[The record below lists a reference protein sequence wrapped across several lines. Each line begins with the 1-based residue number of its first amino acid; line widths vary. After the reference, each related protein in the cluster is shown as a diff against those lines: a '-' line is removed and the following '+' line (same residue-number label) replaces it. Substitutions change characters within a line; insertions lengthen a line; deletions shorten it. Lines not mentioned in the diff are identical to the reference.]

1 MKLYYNTSCYNV
13 DMNTVFE
20 PEPGHVLVV
29 LDTGGVPGLQSLQE
43 TYQKGKIIKFNE
55 ADLPSAL
62 LGRVGHW
69 AKYKDEVHLDGPDG
83 TKLSF
88 IKIADI
94 LGTTYEGME
103 D

>member
-1 MKLYYNTSCYNV
+1 MDTI
-13 DMNTVFE
+13 FE

-29 LDTGGVPGLQSLQE
+29 LDTGGVPGLTTTQE
-43 TYQKGKIIKFNE
+43 TYQKGKIIKINE
-55 ADLPSAL
+55 SDLPSTL

-69 AKYKDEVHLDGPDG
+69 AKYKDEVHLDVPGG
-83 TKLSF
+83 AKLSF

-94 LGTTYEGME
+94 LGTSYEGME